1 MRDQTCHGTNRS
13 IGELKIV
20 LKNTLFTVLAIKST
34 IYPSYLDFSC
44 RVGEDSDCRLVAEAD
59 AALSAS
65 RSAFSRSME
74 PESAKVRRCLE
85 MQMIW
90 SRSLCTVA
98 SSVT

>member
-1 MRDQTCHGTNRS
+1 MF
-13 IGELKIV
+13 LIV
-20 LKNTLFTVLAIKST
+20 MKPT
-34 IYPSYLDFSC
+34 YLDFSC
-44 RVGEDSDCRLVAEAD
+44 RVGDDSDWRLVAEAD

-74 PESAKVRRCLE
+74 PDRAKVRRCFE

>member
-1 MRDQTCHGTNRS
+1 MLGLS
-13 IGELKIV
+13 INQFGMFPVMKA
-20 LKNTLFTVLAIKST
+20 T
-34 IYPSYLDFSC
+34 YLDFSC
-44 RVGEDSDCRLVAEAD
+44 RVGDDSDWRLVAEAD

-74 PESAKVRRCLE
+74 PERAKVRRCFE

-98 SSVT
+98 SSVTCVNRVAESLIQRILYFKG